1 MCGIVG
7 AVAQREVSA
16 ILLEGLRRLEYR
28 GYDSAGMAIID
39 PDDQIQNRK
48 RVGKVEKLAEELLAS
63 PLRGRVGI
71 AHTRWA
77 THGQP
82 SEQNAHPHISG
93 DIALVH
99 NGIIENHAELRIRL
113 EKLGYIFLSQTDTE
127 TIVHLIH
134 HYYQDQND
142 LMAALKLAIADL
154 HGAYGLAVIHAVAP
168 EKIICARK
176 GSPLVIGIGIGENFL
191 ASDQLALRQVTDRFV
206 YLEEGDIAEITPD
219 HYRIFDA
226 EFKPVSRD
234 VTQIDAAAE
243 SVDKGHYR
251 HFMLKEI
258 YEQPSVIRRS
268 LASRLGSKKILIE
281 AMGSRAGH
289 ILENISSVQIVAC
302 GTSYH
307 AGMVAKYWI
316 EGLAGVPCRVE
327 VASEFRYRKFK
338 VQDNTLF
345 VTISQSG
352 ETADTL
358 AALRLAK
365 TLGYSASLTVCNV
378 AQSSLV
384 RESDLYLMTEAGPEI
399 GVASTKAF
407 TTQLVA
413 LLFLTVALGR
423 HHDMSEAQEQEIV
436 TALNA
441 LPDLLAETLELNLDI
456 KKMSNA
462 FAEKNHALFLGRGA
476 QWPVAME
483 GALKLKEISYIHA
496 ESYPAG
502 ELKHGPL
509 ALVDADMPVVAVA
522 PNDEL
527 LEKLKSNLEEV
538 QARGGQLFVFCDKAA
553 GFKVAKGMNIIE
565 LPHVNDVIAPIIYTI
580 PLQLLSY
587 HVAILKG
594 TDVDQPRNLA
604 KSVTVE

>member
-7 AVAQREVSA
+7 AVAQREVPG

-28 GYDSAGMAIID
+28 GYDSAGMAVVTD
-39 PDDQIQNRK
+39 NGGLDTRK
-48 RVGKVEKLAEELLAS
+48 EVGKVQKLADELDSRPLA
-63 PLRGRVGI
+63 GRIGI

-77 THGQP
+77 THGKP
-82 SEQNAHPHISG
+82 SEINAHPHNSG

-99 NGIIENHAELRIRL
+99 NGIIENHAELRERL
-113 EKLGYIFLSQTDTE
+113 VKLGYAFVSQTDTE
-127 TIVHLIH
+127 TIVHLM
-134 HYYQDQND
+134 HYNYQKSGD
-142 LMAALKLAIADL
+142 LLEALRATIPELE
-154 HGAYGLAVIHAVAP
+154 GAYGLAVIHANEPQRV
-168 EKIICARK
+168 ICARK
-176 GSPLVIGIGIGENFL
+176 GSPLVIGLGIGENFI

-206 YLEEGDIAEITPD
+206 YLEEGDIAEIYTD
-219 HYRIFDA
+219 QYIIRDA
-226 EFKPVSRD
+226 EFNPVSRD
-234 VTQIDAAAE
+234 ITQIDTAAE
-243 SVDKGHYR
+243 TTDKGIYR
-251 HFMLKEI
+251 HYMLKEI
-258 YEQPSVIRRS
+258 YEQPTVIRRS
-268 LASRLGSKKILIE
+268 LLGRLGAKKILAE
-281 AMGSRAGH
+281 AMGARAEE
-289 ILENISSVQIVAC
+289 ILKTVSSIQIVAC

-338 VQDNTLF
+338 VQENTLL

-423 HHDMSEAQEQEIV
+423 HHDMTESEENEIV
-436 TALNA
+436 AALHQ
-441 LPDLLAETLELNLDI
+441 LPDLLTETLALNLSI
-456 KKMSNA
+456 QKMSNA
-462 FAEKNHALFLGRGA
+462 FADKHHALFLGRGA

-509 ALVDADMPVVAVA
+509 ALVDADMPVIAVA
-522 PNDEL
+522 PNDVL
-527 LEKLKSNLEEV
+527 LEKLKSNIEEV

-553 GFKVAKGMNIIE
+553 GFTAAKGMDIIE
-565 LPHVNDVIAPIIYTI
+565 LPHVSDVIAPILYTI